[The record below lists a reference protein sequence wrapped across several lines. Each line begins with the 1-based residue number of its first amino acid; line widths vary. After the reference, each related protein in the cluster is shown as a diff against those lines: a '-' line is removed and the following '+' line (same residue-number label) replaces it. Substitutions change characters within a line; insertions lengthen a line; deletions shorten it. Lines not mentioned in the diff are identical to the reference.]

1 LPSNRI
7 RGFSKLDIAIEFEV
21 LVFVA
26 EKVGIPECLNGIGKG
41 VETHVAKLESEIG
54 DFHKLLVT
62 RTLKLV
68 SLPPS
73 LLIHSCSPSPI
84 ALVSFPSPS
93 SPTASPLASPSLVG
107 FSPNSCPI
115 PSSTTL
121 CPVPSSGSVHPMETR
136 SKHHIHK
143 PKALPPGFISKP
155 PPKAFVTETGTCN
168 IEPTCFTMASKSPE
182 WRQAMN
188 IEFPAL
194 MKNGI
199 WTLVPPKPTMNLVGC
214 KWVFRIKRKPDG
226 SIDRYKAC
234 LVAKG
239 FHQQPGI
246 DYSDTFSPVVKL
258 TTIRVVLSIV
268 VSANWSI
275 HQLDV

>member
-1 LPSNRI
+1 
-7 RGFSKLDIAIEFEV
+7 
-21 LVFVA
+21 
-26 EKVGIPECLNGIGKG
+26 LNGIGKG

-143 PKALPPGFISKP
+143 PKARPPGFISKP

-194 MKNGI
+194 NE
-199 WTLVPPKPTMNLVGC
+199 
-214 KWVFRIKRKPDG
+214 KW
-226 SIDRYKAC
+226 Y
-234 LVAKG
+234 
-239 FHQQPGI
+239 
-246 DYSDTFSPVVKL
+246 
-258 TTIRVVLSIV
+258 
-268 VSANWSI
+268 
-275 HQLDV
+275 LDSCSS